1 MSNSDIKP
9 FSQSGPVTF
18 FPFPVINKNPV
29 MKKLLTFLCLAI
41 ITCIHSQNLQPNDKL
56 ALLKGIVTN
65 FKGKPLGNEIIML
78 VNDKTKAVYKVN
90 TDNAGKFDVLVL
102 VNATYSLKYKNFT
115 MDMDYSKMTIPAD
128 KDATYDVQIKIDPP
142 KEFVL
147 DNVYFDNGKA
157 TLKPTSFKALND
169 LVEILKIKNSM
180 LIEIQG
186 HTDNVGSE
194 EDNMKLSQ
202 ARAEEVRKYL
212 IQKGIPETRLTAK
225 GYGPTLP
232 IADNSTEQGKAKN
245 RRTSVKVLKD

>member
-1 MSNSDIKP
+1 M
-9 FSQSGPVTF
+9 
-18 FPFPVINKNPV
+18 KNLFT
-29 MKKLLTFLCLAI
+29 LLCFAAATYL
-41 ITCIHSQNLQPNDKL
+41 HSQNLQPNDKQ

-65 FKGKPLGNEIIML
+65 FKGKPLSNEIIML
-78 VNDKTKAVYKVN
+78 MNEKTKAVYKVN
-90 TDNAGKFDVLVL
+90 TDQGGKFEVLVP

-115 MDMDYSKMTIPAD
+115 MDMDYSKMTVPAD

-157 TLKPTSFKALND
+157 ILKPASFKALND
-169 LVEILKIKNSM
+169 LAEILKIKNSM

-212 IQKGIPETRLTAK
+212 IQKGIPENRLTAK
-225 GYGPTLP
+225 GYGPTMP